1 LKASMLS
8 TVVANEIISGPSCS
22 ILCV

>member
-8 TVVANEIISGPSCS
+8 TVVANGIISGPSCS